1 MNGIHFN
8 SRFKI
13 KTAFLNSSIKIN
25 VSNGDWC
32 LDAMIKGCL
41 GMFSIPLTSYL
52 MPHNKRSMNNT
63 TLNEQTRKMVITHSE
78 KKITGRVMK
87 V

>member
-1 MNGIHFN
+1 
-8 SRFKI
+8 
-13 KTAFLNSSIKIN
+13 
-25 VSNGDWC
+25 
-32 LDAMIKGCL
+32 MIKGCL

-63 TLNEQTRKMVITHSE
+63 TLTEQTRKMVITHSE

>member
-1 MNGIHFN
+1 
-8 SRFKI
+8 
-13 KTAFLNSSIKIN
+13 
-25 VSNGDWC
+25 
-32 LDAMIKGCL
+32 
-41 GMFSIPLTSYL
+41 MFSIPLTSYL

-63 TLNEQTRKMVITHSE
+63 TLTEQTRKMVITHSE